1 MKKESKKLYIKIVF
15 PLRKYSESLLSWLK
29 ETVLSAYCLRPF
41 ISDIQ
46 RQSLINVNT
55 GEGRKLGI
63 KTFSFLDNFHEW
75 INLFS
80 GWIFSFMIKFTILH
94 IKTFFSFPWYFQFW
108 PFLSV
113 IGLECCNLAWNIPSV
128 KC

>member
-1 MKKESKKLYIKIVF
+1 MKKESKELYIKIVF

-63 KTFSFLDNFHEW
+63 KTFSF
-75 INLFS
+75 
-80 GWIFSFMIKFTILH
+80 
-94 IKTFFSFPWYFQFW
+94 
-108 PFLSV
+108 
-113 IGLECCNLAWNIPSV
+113 
-128 KC
+128 